1 MHKETQGIEK
11 QNLEMRMAY
20 KIPAMKF
27 FTPDEGRMQ
36 I

>member
-1 MHKETQGIEK
+1 MHKGTQGIEK

-20 KIPAMKF
+20 KIHAMKYF
-27 FTPDEGRMQ
+27 IPDEGRTQ